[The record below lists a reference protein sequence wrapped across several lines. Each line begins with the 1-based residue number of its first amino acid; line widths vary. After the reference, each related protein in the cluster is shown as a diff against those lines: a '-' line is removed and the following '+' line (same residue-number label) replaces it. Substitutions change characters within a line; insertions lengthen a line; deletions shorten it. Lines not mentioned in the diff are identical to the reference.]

1 VAEVVGEAEFC
12 QDAASV
18 GHFYLQLLHY
28 IPVNIYRI
36 CHFVPPLVQ
45 YINHKFYISSFPAL
59 SRAKILLGG
68 DMGEGRDG
76 IVKERMENLKEQIID
91 PARLN
96 AADRLGG
103 PDLIVFGELHRAS
116 A

>member
-1 VAEVVGEAEFC
+1 
-12 QDAASV
+12 
-18 GHFYLQLLHY
+18 
-28 IPVNIYRI
+28 
-36 CHFVPPLVQ
+36 
-45 YINHKFYISSFPAL
+45 
-59 SRAKILLGG
+59 
-68 DMGEGRDG
+68 MGEGRDG